1 MVLIPCFAFGQTKEY
16 LRDIEVSDEMKT
28 ASVSEIEAFKQKPPG
43 EISSVLAGCMCD
55 PVLFKTKEEYEAT
68 VIAPGFDSFVATQ
81 PSKQF
86 FTESSL
92 KAKNILMA
100 AEWNTRYRNPR
111 QYDAKIYEAAVDYDQ
126 NTEYGLD
133 VEYTLY
139 MFFRFMEKEHNMSL
153 TGDKLTAQR

>member
-16 LRDIEVSDEMKT
+16 LRDIEVSDKMKT
-28 ASVSEIEAFKQKPPG
+28 TSASEINVFKQEPPR

-55 PVLFKTKEEYEAT
+55 PVLFKTEEYEAT

-92 KAKNILMA
+92 KAKNMLMS
-100 AEWNTRYRNPR
+100 AEWNARYRNPR
-111 QYDAKIYEAAVDYDQ
+111 QYDAKIYEAEVDYDQ
-126 NTEYGLD
+126 NTAYGMD

-139 MFFRFMEKEHNMSL
+139 MFFRFMEKEHNMLL
-153 TGDKLTAQR
+153 TGSKLTAQR